1 MVHGSAWRMR
11 VGGACGA
18 WRMRVAVGQSMDGM
32 PMAVVRDGDGW
43 WVVVR
48 VFLFFFFPFFIR
60 YFAHLH
66 LQCYTKSPP

>member
-1 MVHGSAWRMR
+1 MVHGSAWRMH

-48 VFLFFFFPFFIR
+48 VLGKGFKMGFS
-60 YFAHLH
+60 
-66 LQCYTKSPP
+66 KGW